1 MPKIDQFESIFRAAS
16 KEAFE
21 PAAVKFERVMVV
33 TDLDDAASQP
43 FCEEVKTFLG
53 EFTEQAPPTWK
64 LVDGKQFSSVPQLLE
79 LINEF
84 RPDLICTYR
93 NLHIPANEHPYS
105 LGVYIDVLTQ
115 ATTTPILL
123 MPRLEIQTEFETAE
137 QARNGTAKVM
147 AITDHLAGDHHL
159 VNVAASLVR
168 ADGKLFLTHVEDQV
182 VFERFLNVIDKIA
195 EIDSKTAREAIV
207 NRLLAE
213 PRDYIESCRL
223 VLEEQ
228 TQVKVESIVTCGH
241 LLKDH
246 QKLIEQHEID
256 LLVLHTKDDDQLA
269 MHGLAYPLAV
279 EMRDRPMLLI

>member
-21 PAAVKFERVMVV
+21 PAPVKFERVMVV
-33 TDLDDAASQP
+33 TDLDDGASQP
-43 FCEEVKTFLG
+43 FCEKVKTFLG
-53 EFTEQAPPTWK
+53 EFTEQDPPTWK

-79 LINEF
+79 QINEF

-105 LGVYIDVLTQ
+105 LGVYVDVLTQ

-123 MPRLEIQTEFETAE
+123 MPRLEMQTEFEAAE
-137 QARNGTAKVM
+137 LARNGTGKVM

-159 VNVAASLVR
+159 VNVAASMVR
-168 ADGKLFLTHVEDQV
+168 AEGKLFLTHVEDQV
-182 VFERFLNVIDKIA
+182 IFERFLKVIDKIA
-195 EIDSKTAREAIV
+195 EIDSVTAREAIV

-228 TQVKVESIVTCGH
+228 AQVKVESIVTCGH